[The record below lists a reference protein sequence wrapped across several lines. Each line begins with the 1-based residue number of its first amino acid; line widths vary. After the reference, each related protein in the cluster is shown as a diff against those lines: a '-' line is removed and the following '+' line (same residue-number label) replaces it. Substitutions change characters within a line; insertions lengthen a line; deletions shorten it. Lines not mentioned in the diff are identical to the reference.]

1 MAKKHRNLIGAICD
15 PANLRAAYHR
25 AARSKR
31 MTHAYLEFKEF
42 AEVNL
47 AQLGEEMASGTY
59 RPDPT
64 RNFIIYEPK
73 ARRISAQS
81 FRDRVAQQA
90 LVHVIGPIFEATLL
104 PRTFAC
110 RPGRGTHAG
119 VRALQA
125 DMRRLPGPLY
135 ALKTDFSA
143 YFHNIDRGILHL
155 LIRQK
160 ISCAA
165 TLRLITAIT
174 PRQGVGLPIGSLTS
188 QLYANVYAGQVD
200 RFLQCE
206 ARQKYW
212 YRYMDDIVVLGR
224 DVDALHELRLELAR
238 YSHSHLGLTFS
249 KWSVAPVSRG
259 VNFLG
264 YRIWPNHKLLR
275 RQSVVRARR
284 VITALRER
292 GATERLHAFLAAWIG
307 HAKWADA
314 HNLLRSLNL
323 ENDHVADQH
332 PRRP

>member
-1 MAKKHRNLIGAICD
+1 VAKKHRNLIGAICD

-25 AARSKR
+25 AARSKW

-143 YFHNIDRGILHL
+143 YFHNIDRGVLHL

-206 ARQKYW
+206 MGAQRW
-212 YRYMDDIVVLGR
+212 YRYMDDIVVLG
-224 DVDALHELRLELAR
+224 DDPMALHELRLELAR
-238 YSHSHLGLTFS
+238 YAHSALGLTFS
-249 KWSVAPVSRG
+249 RWSVQPVTRG

-264 YRIWPNHKLLR
+264 YRIWPGHKLLR
-275 RQSVVRARR
+275 RSSVTRARR
-284 VITALRER
+284 KIAAIRRRGDAEALEK
-292 GATERLHAFLAAWIG
+292 FLAAWIG
-307 HAKWADA
+307 HASHADTR
-314 HNLLRSLNL
+314 NLLASLKL
-323 ENDHVADQH
+323 ELHH
-332 PRRP
+332 P